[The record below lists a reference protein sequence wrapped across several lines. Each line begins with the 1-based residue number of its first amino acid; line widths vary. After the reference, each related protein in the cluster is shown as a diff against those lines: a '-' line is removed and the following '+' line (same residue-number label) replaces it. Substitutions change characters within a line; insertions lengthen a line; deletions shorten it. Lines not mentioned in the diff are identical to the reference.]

1 MVYNNYV
8 HMKLKKQIIIIN
20 EWCVELHKSEVYA
33 HEHSL

>member
-8 HMKLKKQIIIIN
+8 HMKLKKQIIN